1 MRDEKL
7 HAKRRAQLQMAYSGK
22 EDIDIEST
30 VDVHLQHLTSLI
42 RRKYVSSST
51 EFRPMDLACVVSPTM
66 FRIVF
71 NRKIIKRL
79 SLNSIRDFVHFSY
92 FLFWTDYKTH
102 DLHRHNI
109 SASIRLWT

>member
-22 EDIDIEST
+22 EDVNIEST
-30 VDVHLQHLTSLI
+30 INVHLQSLTSLI

-51 EFRPMDLACVVSPTM
+51 EFRPMDLSCVVSPTM
-66 FRIVF
+66 FRIAF
-71 NRKIIKRL
+71 NRKMFKRL
-79 SLNSIRDFVHFSY
+79 SLKSIRDFVHFSY
-92 FLFWTDYKTH
+92 FRFWTDYKTH

-109 SASIRLWT
+109 SASIRL